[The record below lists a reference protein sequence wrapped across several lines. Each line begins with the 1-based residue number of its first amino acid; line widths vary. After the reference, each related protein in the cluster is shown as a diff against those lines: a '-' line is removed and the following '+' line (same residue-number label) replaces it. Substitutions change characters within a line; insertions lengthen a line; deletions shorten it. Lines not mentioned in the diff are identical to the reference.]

1 MQMSQ
6 SQRVEKSPADLS
18 GANALPE
25 VPLDRL
31 GLTIALAPAS
41 EAWGSA
47 ASGLRQTQQEG
58 EGGRWTRNLI
68 PDFSGSVLQIPKV
81 LCSRD

>member
-6 SQRVEKSPADLS
+6 SQRVEKSLKWDLS
-18 GANALPE
+18 LELRASRGASGPPE
-25 VPLDRL
+25 

-47 ASGLRQTQQEG
+47 ASGLRQ
-58 EGGRWTRNLI
+58 I
-68 PDFSGSVLQIPKV
+68 
-81 LCSRD
+81 